1 VKIGA
6 ALLVLLQSIACHAN
20 RVDVSAST
28 ASATISVAAA
38 TTLDKVWL
46 IEASGA
52 PVPDTSVT
60 FAARSGRTIV
70 LRHARPDNA
79 IFLILDFPPSTD
91 SSRAGDSVHVQVQPV
106 AGKYAFMLATPD
118 RLAPAAQATFSYA
131 IHFRAPTESS
141 ARYPSTAALE
151 QALAPALLG
160 PAGKVQFVGGMR
172 PAADV
177 VRFPV
182 AAAGSYGLV
191 VAR

>member
-1 VKIGA
+1 L
-6 ALLVLLQSIACHAN
+6 LLVLLPSVACHRN
-20 RVDVSAST
+20 RVNVAAGT
-28 ASATISVAAA
+28 ASATIAVAPA

-46 IEASGA
+46 LEASGA

-60 FAARSGRTIV
+60 FAAKSGRTIV
-70 LRHARPDNA
+70 LRHAHPDDA

-91 SSRAGDSVHVQVQPV
+91 SSRVGDSLHIRVQPV
-106 AGKYAFMLATPD
+106 PGKYAFMLVTPD

-131 IHFRAPTESS
+131 IHFRAPAEAS
-141 ARYPSTAALE
+141 ARYPSTSAIE

-160 PAGKVQFVGGMR
+160 AASKVQFVGGTR

>member
-1 VKIGA
+1 M
-6 ALLVLLQSIACHAN
+6 LLLSLQGVACHGN
-20 RVDVSAST
+20 RVDVSAGT
-28 ASATISVAAA
+28 ASASIGMSPA

-46 IEASGA
+46 LEASGA
-52 PVPDTSVT
+52 PVADTSVT

-70 LRHARPDNA
+70 LRHAHPDNA

-91 SSRAGDSVHVQVQPV
+91 SARAVDSLHVRVQPV
-106 AGKYAFMLATPD
+106 AGKYAFALITPD
-118 RLAPAAQATFSYA
+118 KLAPAAQATFSYA
-131 IHFRAPTESS
+131 IHFQAPTEAS
-141 ARYPSTAALE
+141 AKYPSASALE

-160 PAGKVQFVGGMR
+160 AASKVQFVGGTR

>member
-1 VKIGA
+1 M
-6 ALLVLLQSIACHAN
+6 LLVLLPSASCHGN
-20 RVDVSAST
+20 RVDVSAGT
-28 ASATISVAAA
+28 ASATIAVAPA

-70 LRHARPDNA
+70 LRHARPDDA

-91 SSRAGDSVHVQVQPV
+91 STRAGDSLHVRVQPV

-118 RLAPAAQATFSYA
+118 KLPPAAQATFSYA
-131 IHFRAPTESS
+131 IHFRAPAGAS
-141 ARYPSTAALE
+141 AKYPSTAVLE

-160 PAGKVQFVGGMR
+160 DANKVQFVGGTR

-182 AAAGSYGLV
+182 TTAGSYGLV

>member
-1 VKIGA
+1 
-6 ALLVLLQSIACHAN
+6 VLLQSVACHGN

-28 ASATISVAAA
+28 ASATIAVASA
-38 TTLDKVWL
+38 TTLDKVWQ

-52 PVPDTSVT
+52 PVRDTSVT
-60 FAARSGRTIV
+60 FAASSGRTIV
-70 LRHARPDNA
+70 LRHAQPDNA

-91 SSRAGDSVHVQVQPV
+91 SSRTGDSLHIRVEPV
-106 AGKYAFMLATPD
+106 AGKYAFVLVTPD
-118 RLAPAAQATFSYA
+118 KLAPAAQATFSYA
-131 IHFRAPTESS
+131 IHFRAPTEAS
-141 ARYPSTAALE
+141 AKYPSTSALE

-160 PAGKVQFVGGMR
+160 AASKVQYVGGTR

-182 AAAGSYGLV
+182 ATAGSYSLV

>member
-1 VKIGA
+1 M
-6 ALLVLLQSIACHAN
+6 LLLLLASAGCHGN
-20 RVDVSAST
+20 RVDVSAG
-28 ASATISVAAA
+28 AAPATIAVASS

-46 IEASGA
+46 IEASGL

-91 SSRAGDSVHVQVQPV
+91 STRVGDSLHVRVQPV
-106 AGKYAFMLATPD
+106 AGKYAFTLSTSD
-118 RLAPAAQATFSYA
+118 TFAPAAQATFSYA
-131 IHFRAPTESS
+131 IHFRPPAEAS
-141 ARYPSTAALE
+141 AKYPSTAILE
-151 QALAPALLG
+151 QALGPALLG
-160 PAGKVQFVGGMR
+160 AANKVQFVGGTR

-191 VAR
+191 VVR